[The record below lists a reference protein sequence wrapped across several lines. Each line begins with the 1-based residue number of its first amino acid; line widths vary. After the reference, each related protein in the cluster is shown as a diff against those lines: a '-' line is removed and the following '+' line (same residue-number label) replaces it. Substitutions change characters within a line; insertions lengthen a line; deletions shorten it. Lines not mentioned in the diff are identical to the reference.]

1 MAMTFAISLFAADPG
16 IGVWKINL
24 EKSTKLPS
32 TAGPLRWDTITR
44 EAVGSNG
51 VRETLTLNGKPSEDP
66 PVTAY
71 FDGKERPFSDRPGM
85 TRIDRKIDDY
95 HTESIFKQDG
105 KEHQRVTITISPD
118 GKTRTETRTGTLRNG
133 TVLKEPMIAVYEK
146 VN

>member
-1 MAMTFAISLFAADPG
+1 MRLRNVLMAIFFAVSLLAADPG

-24 EKSTKLPS
+24 EKSTLPS

-51 VRETLTLNGKPSEDP
+51 VRETVTLNGKPTEDP

-71 FDGKERPFSDRPGM
+71 FDGKEYPFPVRPGM

-118 GKTRTETRTGTLRNG
+118 CNEPRSLP
-133 TVLKEPMIAVYEK
+133 LKFSR
-146 VN
+146 